1 MQSLTMQQ
9 AAEATGWSQRMLR
22 YLEQAGLV
30 AALRT
35 PGGHRHYGPRQIER
49 LQKLRE
55 LIDAHRLG
63 ITDITF
69 ELRMRTD
76 PRLARA
82 VDDWFGP
89 IHRSAAPP
97 EAEIFRRLAT
107 EPAGGAAPRVRPEEL
122 HQGEHVSVNLVPDS
136 AGAVHDFKVAD
147 LSLAEFGRKEITLAE
162 HEMPGLMALRREFGP
177 SQPLKGKQ
185 VAGSL
190 HMTVQTAVL
199 IETLT
204 ALGADVRWVSCNIF
218 STQDHAAA
226 AAVVGPNGTVD
237 NPQGVAVYAWKGE
250 SLEEYWWCTEQML
263 TWPDGSGPDSIVD
276 DGGDA
281 TLLIHM
287 GTEYEAAGVV
297 PQPDDND
304 SEEYR
309 VILDLLRRSIDSRP
323 GHYTRMGAGILGVT
337 EETTTGVH
345 RLYEFEKNGTLL
357 FPAINVNDSVTKSKF
372 DNKYGCR
379 HSLIDGINRGTDVMI
394 GGKLA
399 VVLGY
404 GDVGKGCV
412 ESLRGQGARVVVT
425 EIDPICALQAAMDG
439 LEVVTLEDVVGKADI
454 FVTAT
459 GNKDIIMADHMAA
472 MKHQAI
478 VGNIGH
484 FDNEIDMAGLAKVP
498 GIHRLNVKPQVD
510 EWIFPDGHAIIV
522 LSEGRLL
529 NLGNATGHPS
539 FVMSSSF
546 SNQTIAQIELHAN
559 PDRYLADGKP
569 TVTTLPK
576 HLDEKVARLHLEAVG
591 AKLTT
596 LTKEQAEYIGVD
608 VAGPYKSDHY
618 RY

>member
-1 MQSLTMQQ
+1 MTPLTMQQ
-9 AAEATGWSQRMLR
+9 AAKATGWSQRMLR
-22 YLEQAGLV
+22 YLEHAGLV
-30 AALRT
+30 TALRSA
-35 PGGHRHYGPRQIER
+35 GGHRQYGPRQIER
-49 LQKLRE
+49 LQRLRD
-55 LIDAHRLG
+55 LITEYDLG
-63 ITDITF
+63 ITDIAF

-82 VDDWFGP
+82 IDEWFGA
-89 IHRSAAPP
+89 IHRTAAPP
-97 EAEIFRRLAT
+97 GAGIYRRLT
-107 EPAGGAAPRVRPEEL
+107 QPDEQSYPEKL
-122 HQGEHVSVNLVPDS
+122 GENVSVTLTADQ
-136 AGAVHDFKVAD
+136 AGSVADFKVAD
-147 LSLAEFGRKEITLAE
+147 LSLAPFGRKEIQLAE
-162 HEMPGLMALRREFGP
+162 HEMPGLMALRREYR
-177 SQPLKGKQ
+177 SAQPLKGRK

-199 IETLT
+199 IETLA

-226 AAVVGPNGTVD
+226 AVVVGPDGT
-237 NPQGVAVYAWKGE
+237 PEEPSGVPVFAWKGE

-287 GTEYEAAGVV
+287 GVEFEAAGAV
-297 PQPDDND
+297 PGTDEGD
-304 SEEYR
+304 SQEYGI
-309 VILDLLRRSIDSRP
+309 ILDTLRRSLARQP
-323 GHYTRMGAGILGVT
+323 GKYTRMAAGIVGVT

-345 RLYEFEKNGTLL
+345 RLYEFEKAGTLL

-439 LEVVTLEDVVGKADI
+439 LQVVTLDDVVGVADI

-459 GNKDIIMADHMAA
+459 GNKDIILAEHMAQ

-484 FDNEIDMAGLAKVP
+484 FDNEIDIAGLAKVP
-498 GIHRLNVKPQVD
+498 GIVKNEVKPQVH
-510 EWIFPDGHAIIV
+510 EWVFPDGHSIIV

-539 FVMSSSF
+539 FVMSTSF
-546 SNQTIAQIELHAN
+546 ANQTIAQIELHTNKHA
-559 PDRYLADGKP
+559 YLTEDGKP
-569 TVTTLPK
+569 SVWVLPK
-576 HLDEKVARLHLEAVG
+576 RLDEKVARLHLDALS
-591 AKLTT
+591 AKLTV
-596 LTKEQAEYIGVD
+596 LTKEQAAYIGVD
-608 VAGPYKSDHY
+608 VAGPYKSEHY

>member
-1 MQSLTMQQ
+1 MQSMTIQQ
-9 AAEATGWSQRMLR
+9 AADATGWSQRMLR

-55 LIDAHRLG
+55 LLDSHGLG
-63 ITDITF
+63 ISDIAF

-76 PRLARA
+76 PQLARA

-89 IHRSAAPP
+89 LHRSAAPP
-97 EAEIFRRLAT
+97 EAGLYRRLT
-107 EPAGGAAPRVRPEEL
+107 TIPDTFSAPPTSDVQTSE
-122 HQGEHVSVNLVPDS
+122 GEHVSVTLTADS
-136 AGAVHDFKVAD
+136 AGSVSDFKVAD
-147 LSLAEFGRKEITLAE
+147 LSLATFGRKEIDLAE

-177 SQPLKGKQ
+177 TQPLKGKK

-199 IETLT
+199 IETLA

-226 AAVVGPNGTVD
+226 AIVVGKDGTPE
-237 NPQGVAVYAWKGE
+237 NPQGIPVFAWKGE
-250 SLEEYWWCTEQML
+250 TLEEYWWCTEQML

-287 GTEYEAAGVV
+287 GTEYETGGVV
-297 PQPDDND
+297 PQAEDTD
-304 SEEYR
+304 SEEYQ
-309 VILDLLRRSIDSRP
+309 VILNLLRRSIVEFP
-323 GHYTRMGAGILGVT
+323 GRYTRMGAAIIGVT

-345 RLYEFEKNGTLL
+345 RLYEFERAGTLL

-394 GGKLA
+394 AGKLA
-399 VVLGY
+399 VVCGY
-404 GDVGKGCV
+404 GDVGKGSV

-425 EIDPICALQAAMDG
+425 EVDPICALQAAMDG
-439 LEVVTLEDVVGKADI
+439 LEVVTLEDVVHKADI
-454 FVTAT
+454 FITTT
-459 GNKDIIMADHMAA
+459 GNKDIIMADHMAQ

-484 FDNEIDMAGLAKVP
+484 FDNEIDMAGLAKYP
-498 GIHRLNVKPQVD
+498 GVTRVEVKPQVH
-510 EWIFPDGHAIIV
+510 EWTFSDGKKIIV

-539 FVMSSSF
+539 FVMSASF
-546 SNQTIAQIELHAN
+546 SNQTIAQIEIHKN
-559 PDRYLADGKP
+559 PDNYIVDGKP

-576 HLDEKVARLHLEAVG
+576 HLDEKVARLHLDAVG

-596 LTKEQAEYIGVD
+596 LSKEQAEYIGVD
-608 VAGPYKSDHY
+608 VAGPYKPEHY